1 MRRLRRT
8 IVVVLAVVL
17 AIFLAAGGTL
27 AATYN
32 RLVNVSEQVNEQWA
46 QIESQLQRRYD
57 LIPNLVETVKGYAAH
72 EQEVFTAVAEAR
84 ARLAGAASTSEQVQA
99 ANQMESALARL
110 LVIVERYP
118 DLKANEQ
125 FNRMMDELAGTENR
139 INVARMRYN
148 EAVKQYNRI
157 IRTFPTVLLAGAL
170 GFDQRPYFQAQEGA
184 ETAPRVNFGK

>member
-1 MRRLRRT
+1 MTSLRRA
-8 IVVVLAVVL
+8 ILVVVAVLLAVIL
-17 AIFLAAGGTL
+17 LGGGTL

-32 RLVNVSEQVNEQWA
+32 RLVGVSEQVNEQWA
-46 QIESQLQRRYD
+46 QVESQLQRRYD

-84 ARLAGAASTSEQVQA
+84 AKLAGSTTTPERVEA
-99 ANQMESALARL
+99 ANQLESALARL

-118 DLKANEQ
+118 ELKANEQ

-148 EAVKQYNRI
+148 EAVRSYNRSL
-157 IRTFPTVLLAGAL
+157 RTFPTILVAGVL
-170 GFDQRPYFQAQEGA
+170 GFDQRPYFQSQEGA
-184 ETAPRVNFGK
+184 ETAPRVDFGK

>member
-170 GFDQRPYFQAQEGA
+170 GFDQRPYFQAEEGA

>member
-1 MRRLRRT
+1 MRRT